1 MWNVSKH
8 TQKENDD
15 YFTARASEW
24 ANYPLFVL
32 QSFIPILFYFTKW
45 WYLVIGIYILNLLW
59 VPFRYKFVNVKL
71 LDFGWKL
78 NKAKWVILLATGV
91 FLFSKRL
98 IVEGLIAFVWPFVT
112 LILVM
117 LSPPF
122 DVDKIKKMI
131 ISRFS
136 SVQ

>member
-24 ANYPLFVL
+24 ANYPLFVS

>member
-24 ANYPLFVL
+24 ANYPLFVS

-131 ISRFS
+131 INRFS

>member
-131 ISRFS
+131 INRFS